1 MLTNAVQKDAS
12 ASLSG
17 CRCALRAAAL
27 CCGSMDFPRSRHEK
41 DARLILSSRSGPK
54 TDGESIA
61 TIHRALELG
70 IN

>member
-27 CCGSMDFPRSRHEK
+27 CCVSMDFPQSRHEK
-41 DARLILSSRSGPK
+41 DARLILLSAARPQ

-61 TIHRALELG
+61 PIHRALELG

>member
-1 MLTNAVQKDAS
+1 MLTNALQKDAT

-17 CRCALRAAAL
+17 CRCAPRAATRR
-27 CCGSMDFPRSRHEK
+27 CRSMDFPQSRHEK
-41 DARLILSSRSGPK
+41 DARLILSSPSGPK

-61 TIHRALELG
+61 TIRRALELG